1 MSIQITIPVDLS
13 DITIGQWQAV
23 TKLEKAKIE
32 GNDMHHIVEVIKLFT
47 DEADRNRVVFVETGT
62 LLRIFSRIV
71 EAFGRRPNTEQVFKF
86 IEMGGEDYGVNPNL
100 SATTAIEYAEA
111 VEVAKQ
117 GDEQLHNL
125 MQIFVRKVTKMN
137 GKGEYWVEPYAYSEE
152 RAKLIQDNMPMDFAL
167 NVQAFFLTILTNY
180 TSETKRCLD
189 QFPERKYTMN

>member
-1 MSIQITIPVDLS
+1 MSIQITIPIDLS
-13 DITIGQWQAV
+13 DITIGQWQAAL
-23 TKLEKAKIE
+23 KLEKAKISGE
-32 GNDMHHIVEVIKLFT
+32 DMRYIVEIIKLFT
-47 DEADRNRVVFVETGT
+47 AEEDRDRVVFVETGT
-62 LLRIFSRIV
+62 LLRIFARIT
-71 EAFGRRPNTEQVFKF
+71 EAFGRRPNAEQVFKF
-86 IEMGGEDYGVNPNL
+86 IEMDGEDYGVNPNL

-137 GKGEYWVEPYAYSEE
+137 SKGEYSVEPYAYSEE

-189 QFPERKYTMN
+189 QFPEQKYTMN